1 MRFGAHCVLYGAELA
16 SDPRTVISTLAKTGA
31 RGCEIGQRFFGL
43 ERRGELEKILED
55 CQMEL
60 AGMHCNQLNLID
72 LLENPQAA
80 RKALETVAEF
90 VAPLKNK
97 NIIATGMVSLEE
109 IKERPISS
117 GTPEPELHD
126 REKVKQL
133 ALAFNE
139 MVKDIKQD
147 YGVQVHYHN
156 HSWEFADDGLIWFS
170 LADYAPDLMF
180 ALDTGW
186 ALVSGFQPLDL
197 MKQYPGRF
205 EYIHLRDCQAADKQN
220 NTFDQ
225 VHKGFI
231 DLGTGKMDYPR
242 LIWELKKVLPEDA
255 WLVVE
260 YEIGNFDQ
268 NSYLGAIQ
276 YLRGLQDMAD
286 IQGKE
291 E

>member
-1 MRFGAHCVLYGAELA
+1 MKFGAHCVLYGAELA
-16 SDPRTVISTLAKTGA
+16 SDPGKVIGALARTGA
-31 RGCEIGQRFFGL
+31 RGCEMGQRFFGL

-60 AGMHCNQLNLID
+60 AGMHCNQLKLMD
-72 LLENPQAA
+72 LLKNPQAA

-117 GTPEPELHD
+117 GTPESELHD

-139 MVKDIKQD
+139 IVKDIKQD

-197 MKQYPGRF
+197 IKKYPGRF
-205 EYIHLRDCQAADKQN
+205 EYIHLRDCQVTDKQN
-220 NTFDQ
+220 STFDQ
-225 VHKGFI
+225 VHKGFM
-231 DLGTGKMDYPR
+231 DLGTGGMDYPR

>member
-16 SDPRTVISTLAKTGA
+16 SDPRKVIGALAKTGA
-31 RGCEIGQRFFGL
+31 RGCEMGQRFFGL

-60 AGMHCNQLNLID
+60 AGMHCNQLKLMD

-139 MVKDIKQD
+139 IVKDIKQD

-156 HSWEFADDGLIWFS
+156 HSWEFADDGLI
-170 LADYAPDLMF
+170 
-180 ALDTGW
+180 
-186 ALVSGFQPLDL
+186 
-197 MKQYPGRF
+197 
-205 EYIHLRDCQAADKQN
+205 
-220 NTFDQ
+220 
-225 VHKGFI
+225 
-231 DLGTGKMDYPR
+231 
-242 LIWELKKVLPEDA
+242 
-255 WLVVE
+255 
-260 YEIGNFDQ
+260 
-268 NSYLGAIQ
+268 
-276 YLRGLQDMAD
+276 
-286 IQGKE
+286 
-291 E
+291 